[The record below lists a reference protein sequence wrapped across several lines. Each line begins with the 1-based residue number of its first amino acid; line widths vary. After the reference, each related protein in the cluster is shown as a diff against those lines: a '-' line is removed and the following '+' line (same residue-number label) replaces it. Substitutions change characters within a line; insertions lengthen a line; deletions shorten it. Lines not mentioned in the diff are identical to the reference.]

1 MSTTP
6 TPRSQ
11 EQIRTEIENEREQLA
26 DAVDHLRTSIDDAT
40 NLAAKVRSRLPLVA
54 AGAASVAFVF
64 AGGVGATMRYF
75 ARRGREKR

>member
-6 TPRSQ
+6 RTQ

-26 DAVDHLRTSIDDAT
+26 DAVGHLRTSIDEAT
-40 NLAAKVRSRLPLVA
+40 DFAGKVKARLPLIA